1 MIRRFFTRVL
11 MVVLLAACGYN
22 WLQVRRLQTEVGQLK
37 TRLAIQSRP
46 SPPVS
51 DWPVTEQE
59 LRRNARDLKNALDGV
74 RSPQSQRTLRDLQ
87 VRSEQLRRQ
96 ADALWR
102 EAHAITGSGRHSP

>member
-1 MIRRFFTRVL
+1 MVIRRFFTRVL

-22 WLQVRRLQTEVGQLK
+22 WLQVRQLRAEVGDLR
-37 TRLAIQSRP
+37 TRLAVQSRP
-46 SPPVS
+46 PQPAT

-59 LRRNARDLKNALDGV
+59 LRRNARDLKNVLDGV

-87 VRSEQLRRQ
+87 ARTEYLRRQ

-102 EAHAITGSGRHSP
+102 EARSVSVRHSP

>member
-22 WLQVRRLQTEVGQLK
+22 WLQVRQLQAEVGDLR
-37 TRLAIQSRP
+37 TRLAVRSRP
-46 SPPVS
+46 PDVAWPP
-51 DWPVTEQE
+51 TGQE
-59 LRRNARDLKNALDGV
+59 LRQGANGLKNALNGV

-87 VRSEQLRRQ
+87 ARTEQLRRQ

-102 EAHAITGSGRHSP
+102 EAHSVTSRHSP